1 MGAIEYAGTVAV
13 SLTLGQV
20 AGTWPAGTTSVE
32 LTATSNKA
40 CTVKMD
46 TSQGTA
52 YASMPTTWDST
63 GGTTHSHTVTGLT
76 NGNSYVYYVSGEAGG
91 TEYQCSVEYGEY
103 HTVGIGNITS
113 INRED
118 DLGAITGLAYD
129 ITDVN
134 LYGDALNNWQCLTY
148 SWSWKL
154 EAGDSWTEEITD
166 ADCNKNEWDFN
177 DVSTIRA
184 RYTKLETV
192 GPALGTQIREY
203 QVIGSSVGQD
213 PPAAGAIVDKMQMLY
228 DPSKGLEVLH
238 NANKGLTITR

>member
-1 MGAIEYAGTVAV
+1 LIGTI
-13 SLTLGQV
+13 TI
-20 AGTWPAGTTSVE
+20 
-32 LTATSNKA
+32 
-40 CTVKMD
+40 
-46 TSQGTA
+46 GTA
-52 YASMPTTWDST
+52 HQRQRRKEQTIKPVILNLLLLSGQIRREWMLVILCQRKDSSAVNNGVAITSYNVRLAPTSSIPDSVSNVTSYT
-63 GGTTHSHTVTGLT
+63 GFLAGIWGLLNT
-76 NGNSYVYYVSGEAGG
+76 
-91 TEYQCSVEYGEY
+91 
-103 HTVGIGNITS
+103 GIGNITS

-154 EAGDSWTEEITD
+154 ESGDSWTEAITD
-166 ADCNKNEWDFN
+166 ADCNKQEWDFN

-184 RYTKLETV
+184 RYTKLEAV
-192 GPALGTQIREY
+192 GPALGTQIAEY